1 MIEHYIVYLKLNKK
15 MDLDQQKLSKSEW
28 NNIEVPVSDSEKKI
42 LELIIDGYNDVNIR
56 KNDTTSLLVYMK
68 IEHTPAIEH
77 ELYKKYFETK
87 IDGLKKKYMKPETI
101 KSSAEKKKKKSIPLK
116 GKDLIRIN
124 SLDGKIDQ
132 QRSRIFEF
140 TLIEFCEEILKSI
153 YSKTPK
159 YAFYLYTLIQLKKAT
174 VPLLSSHVVEFVD
187 SVIHYT
193 KDNLNIMDVMSQAY
207 LFIEKNPYLLKYED
221 KSLFDHQ
228 KQLFTIFKKR
238 TSSANLVLYIA
249 PTGTGKTLSPIGLA
263 QDHRVIFVCAARHVG
278 LALAKSA
285 VSVGKRVAF
294 AFGCETA
301 SDIRLHYFSASDYT
315 RNKRTGGIGKVN
327 NSVGDKVQIMIC
339 DVKSYL
345 IAMHYMIAFTPM
357 SEEEVT
363 RPGWD
368 LIMYWDEPT
377 ITMDYDSH
385 ELHDTMHRNWIENK
399 ISNIVLSCATLPK
412 EAEIMD
418 TIQDFKVRF
427 PLAEVHSITS
437 YDCKKSISVLN
448 KEGYSVLPHFLFS
461 DYILLQK
468 SVCHCIE
475 NKTLLRY
482 FDLNEIVRFI
492 ECVHSKA
499 AIPDRFYAETYF
511 GEDISRITMN
521 SLKVYYLELLQN
533 VDETKW
539 PEIYTELSEKC
550 NPKFIKKIRKVKSVD
565 LSSVRS
571 SGQLTRTVSMAIV
584 GTQVP
589 AVGTQV
595 PVVKPLT
602 NSTGILLLT
611 EDAYTL
617 TDGPTLFLCEDLE
630 KASKFYIESAN
641 IPDRVYKS
649 VSEKIEK
656 NSVLSEK
663 IEALVRALED
673 KAGKELEKEKKMEK
687 DQMSSEVRRISD
699 QITLIRSEIECVQ
712 LDSVYIPN
720 SPQHQRLWSNSDDHI
735 SNAFIQ
741 TVDESSIKEIMALNV
756 SDQKKLLLLLGI
768 GVFSKD
774 KKCHTT
780 DSASNPDQL
789 AYMEVMKRLA
799 YKQQLYLILAASDY
813 VYGTNYQFC
822 HGFIGKDLTNMTQQK
837 TIQAMGR
844 VGRNQIQQEYT
855 IRFRDDSMLTQ
866 LFMPAE
872 SNKEATMMSKLFNN

>member
-1 MIEHYIVYLKLNKK
+1 

-28 NNIEVPVSDSEKKI
+28 NNIEVPVSETEQNI
-42 LELIIDGYNDVNIR
+42 LRLIVDGYHDVNLR
-56 KNDTTSLLVYMK
+56 KNDTTSLLAYMK
-68 IEHTPAIEH
+68 IEHTVAIEQ
-77 ELYKKYFETK
+77 ELYKKYFEPK
-87 IDGLKKKYMKPETI
+87 IVGLKQKYMKPEI
-101 KSSAEKKKKKSIPLK
+101 MKVSVEKKKKKSIPLK

-174 VPLLSSHVVEFVD
+174 VPLLNCYVVEFME

-207 LFIEKNPYLLKYED
+207 SFIEKNPYLLKYED

-228 KQLFTIFKKR
+228 KRLFTIFKKS
-238 TSSANLVLYIA
+238 TSPANLVLYIA

-263 QDHRVIFVCAARHVG
+263 EDHRVIFVCAARHVG

-301 SDIRLHYFSASDYT
+301 SDIRLHYFAASDYT
-315 RNKRTGGIGKVN
+315 RNKRSGGIGKVN
-327 NSVGDKVQIMIC
+327 NSIGDKVQIMIC

-357 SEEEVT
+357 SEEEVV

-385 ELHDTMHRNWIENK
+385 ELHDTMHRNWTENK
-399 ISNIVLSCATLPK
+399 ISNVVLSCATLPK
-412 EAEIMD
+412 EGEIMD
-418 TIQDFKVRF
+418 TIQDFKIRF
-427 PLAEVHSITS
+427 PSAEVHSITS

-461 DYILLQK
+461 DYISLQK

-482 FDLNEIVRFI
+482 FDLNEIIRLI
-492 ECVHSKA
+492 ECVHSKT
-499 AIPDRFYAETYF
+499 AIPERFYAETYF

-533 VDETKW
+533 VDEMKW
-539 PEIYTELSEKC
+539 PEIYTELSDKR
-550 NPKFIKKIRKVKSVD
+550 NPKFMKKIRKVKSVD
-565 LSSVRS
+565 LGSIRP
-571 SGQLTRTVSMAIV
+571 SGQLTRTMSMASV
-584 GTQVP
+584 GTNVP
-589 AVGTQV
+589 T
-595 PVVKPLT
+595 VKPLT
-602 NSTGILLLT
+602 NSNGILLLT

-630 KASKFYIESAN
+630 KISKFYIESAN
-641 IPDRVYKS
+641 IPERVYKS

-663 IEALVRALED
+663 IEALVRTLED
-673 KAGKELEKEKKMEK
+673 KAGKELEKEKKIEK

-699 QITLIRSEIECVQ
+699 QITLIRSEIQFVQ
-712 LDSVYIPN
+712 LDSMYIPN
-720 SPQHQRLWSNSDDHI
+720 SPHHQRLWSNSDDHI
-735 SNAFIQ
+735 PNAFMQ

-774 KKCHTT
+774 TN
-780 DSASNPDQL
+780 SSNPDQL

-855 IRFRDDSMLTQ
+855 IRFREDEMLTQ

-872 SNKEATMMSKLFNN
+872 SNKEANMMSKLFNS

>member
-1 MIEHYIVYLKLNKK
+1 

-28 NNIEVPVSDSEKKI
+28 NNIEVPVSESEKKI
-42 LELIIDGYNDVNIR
+42 LDIIVDGYLDVNLR
-56 KNDTTSLLVYMK
+56 QNDTLSLLAYMK
-68 IEHTPAIEH
+68 IEHTQAIEQ
-77 ELYKKYFETK
+77 ELYKKYFESK
-87 IDGLKKKYMKPETI
+87 IDVLKKKYMKSETI
-101 KSSAEKKKKKSIPLK
+101 KTSANKKQKKSIPLK
-116 GKDLIRIN
+116 SKDLIRIK
-124 SLDGKIDQ
+124 SMDGKIDQ

-140 TLIEFCEEILKSI
+140 TLLDFCEEILKSI

-159 YAFYLYTLIQLKKAT
+159 YAFYLYTLVQLKKAT
-174 VPLLSSHVVEFVD
+174 VPLLNCFAMAFVE
-187 SVIHYT
+187 SVIDFT
-193 KDNLNIMDVMSQAY
+193 KDNLNIMDVMGQAY

-228 KQLFTIFKKR
+228 KKLFTIFKNRK
-238 TSSANLVLYIA
+238 SQANLVLYIA

-263 QDHRVIFVCAARHVG
+263 QEHRVIFVCAARHVG

-301 SDIRLHYFSASDYT
+301 SDIRLHYFAASDYT
-315 RNKRTGGIGKVN
+315 RNKRSGGIGKVN

-345 IAMHYMIAFTPM
+345 TAMHYMIAFTPI
-357 SEEEVT
+357 SEEEVA

-385 ELHDTMHRNWIENK
+385 ELHEIMHRNWTENK
-399 ISNIVLSCATLPK
+399 LSNVVLSCATLPK
-412 EAEIMD
+412 EVEIAD
-418 TIQDFKVRF
+418 TIQDFKAKF
-427 PLAEVHSITS
+427 PDAEVHSITS
-437 YDCKKSISVLN
+437 YDCKKSINVLN

-461 DYILLQK
+461 DYSLLQK
-468 SVCHCIE
+468 SVCHCVE

-492 ECVHSKA
+492 ECVHSKM
-499 AIPDRFYAETYF
+499 AIPDRFCAETYF
-511 GEDISRITMN
+511 GQDISQITMN
-521 SLKVYYLELLQN
+521 SMKVYYLDLLKN
-533 VDETKW
+533 VDEAKW
-539 PEIYTELSEKC
+539 SEIYKELSEKR
-550 NPKFIKKIRKVKSVD
+550 NPKFMKKIRKIRSMD
-565 LSSVRS
+565 LDSIRQ
-571 SGQLTRTVSMAIV
+571 SGQLTRTVSMASTTIPS
-584 GTQVP
+584 P
-589 AVGTQV
+589 AAHPTS
-595 PVVKPLT
+595 
-602 NSTGILLLT
+602 STGILLAT
-611 EDAYTL
+611 EDAHTL

-630 KASKFYIESAN
+630 KVSKFYIESVN
-641 IPDRVYKS
+641 IPDRVYQS
-649 VSEKIEK
+649 VSEKIAK

-663 IEALVRALED
+663 IETLTRMLED
-673 KAGKELEKEKKMEK
+673 KAGKELEKENKIEK
-687 DQMSSEVRRISD
+687 DQMSTEVRRLND
-699 QITLIRSEIECVQ
+699 QIALIRSEIKFIQ

-720 SPQHQRLWSNSDDHI
+720 SLQHQRLWTTSDD
-735 SNAFIQ
+735 NTPNVFMQ

-774 KKCHTT
+774 AKCDTT
-780 DSASNPDQL
+780 DSTSNPDQL

-822 HGFIGKDLTNMTQQK
+822 HGFIGNDLTNMTQQK

-844 VGRNQIQQEYT
+844 VGRNQMQQEYT
-855 IRFRDDSMLTQ
+855 IRFREDKMLTQ

-872 SNKEATMMSKLFNN
+872 SNKEAETMSRLFSTDT

>member
-1 MIEHYIVYLKLNKK
+1 

-28 NNIEVPVSDSEKKI
+28 NNIEVPVSEMEQKI
-42 LELIIDGYNDVNIR
+42 LGLIVEGYHDVNLR
-56 KNDTTSLLVYMK
+56 KNDTTSLLAYMK
-68 IEHTPAIEH
+68 IEHSPAIEQ
-77 ELYKKYFETK
+77 ELYKKYFGEK
-87 IDGLKKKYMKPETI
+87 IDGQKKKYMKPEII
-101 KSSAEKKKKKSIPLK
+101 KASAEKKKKKSIPLK

-140 TLIEFCEEILKSI
+140 ILIEFCEEILKSI

-174 VPLLSSHVVEFVD
+174 VPLLNCYVVEFME
-187 SVIHYT
+187 SVINYT

-207 LFIEKNPYLLKYED
+207 SFIEKNPYLLKYED

-238 TSSANLVLYIA
+238 TSPANLVLYIA

-263 QDHRVIFVCAARHVG
+263 EDHRVIFVCAARHVG

-315 RNKRTGGIGKVN
+315 RNKKSGGIGKVN

-357 SEEEVT
+357 SEEEVVI
-363 RPGWD
+363 PGWD

-385 ELHDTMHRNWIENK
+385 ELHDTMHRNWTENK
-399 ISNIVLSCATLPK
+399 ISNVVLSCATLPK
-412 EAEIMD
+412 EGEIMD
-418 TIQDFKVRF
+418 TIQDFKIRF

-448 KEGYSVLPHFLFS
+448 KEGYSVLPHFIFS
-461 DYILLQK
+461 DYVSLQK

-482 FDLNEIVRFI
+482 FDLNEIIRLI
-492 ECVHSKA
+492 ECVHSKT
-499 AIPDRFYAETYF
+499 AIPERFCAETYF

-539 PEIYTELSEKC
+539 PEIYTELSEKR
-550 NPKFIKKIRKVKSVD
+550 NPKFMKKIRKVKSVD
-565 LSSVRS
+565 LSSVRP
-571 SGQLTRTVSMAIV
+571 SGQLSRTMSMASV
-584 GTQVP
+584 GTNVP
-589 AVGTQV
+589 NV
-595 PVVKPLT
+595 PVDKLLT
-602 NSTGILLLT
+602 NSTGILLAT

-630 KASKFYIESAN
+630 KISKFYIESAN
-641 IPDRVYKS
+641 IPERVYKS

-663 IEALVRALED
+663 IEALVRTLED
-673 KAGKELEKEKKMEK
+673 KAGKELEKEKKIEK

-699 QITLIRSEIECVQ
+699 QITLIRSEIQFVQ
-712 LDSVYIPN
+712 LDSMYIPN
-720 SPQHQRLWSNSDDHI
+720 SPHHQRLWSNSDDHI
-735 SNAFIQ
+735 PNAFMQ

-774 KKCHTT
+774 TN
-780 DSASNPDQL
+780 SSNPDQL

-855 IRFRDDSMLTQ
+855 IRFREDDMLTQ

-872 SNKEATMMSKLFNN
+872 SNKEANMMSKLFNS

>member
-1 MIEHYIVYLKLNKK
+1 

-28 NNIEVPVSDSEKKI
+28 NNIEVPVSEMEQNI
-42 LELIIDGYNDVNIR
+42 LRLIVDGYHDVNLR
-56 KNDTTSLLVYMK
+56 KNDTTSLLAYMK
-68 IEHTPAIEH
+68 IEHTVAIEQ
-77 ELYKKYFETK
+77 ELYKKYFEPK
-87 IDGLKKKYMKPETI
+87 IVGLKQKYMKPEII
-101 KSSAEKKKKKSIPLK
+101 KVSVEKKKKKSIPLK

-174 VPLLSSHVVEFVD
+174 VPLLNCYVVEFME

-207 LFIEKNPYLLKYED
+207 SFIEKNPYLLKYED

-228 KQLFTIFKKR
+228 KRLFSIFKKGM
-238 TSSANLVLYIA
+238 SPANLVLYIA

-263 QDHRVIFVCAARHVG
+263 EEHRVIFVCAARHVG

-301 SDIRLHYFSASDYT
+301 SDIRLHYFAASDYT
-315 RNKRTGGIGKVN
+315 RNKRSGGIGKVN
-327 NSVGDKVQIMIC
+327 NSIGDKVQIMIC

-357 SEEEVT
+357 SEEEVVI
-363 RPGWD
+363 PGWD

-385 ELHDTMHRNWIENK
+385 ELHDTMHRNWTENK

-412 EAEIMD
+412 EGEIMD
-418 TIQDFKVRF
+418 TIQDFKIRF

-461 DYILLQK
+461 DYISLQK

-482 FDLNEIVRFI
+482 FDLNEIIRLI
-492 ECVHSKA
+492 ECVHSKT
-499 AIPDRFYAETYF
+499 AIPERFYAETYF

-539 PEIYTELSEKC
+539 PEIYTELSDKR
-550 NPKFIKKIRKVKSVD
+550 NPKFMKKIRKVKSVD
-565 LSSVRS
+565 LSSIRP
-571 SGQLTRTVSMAIV
+571 SGQLTRTMSMASV
-584 GTQVP
+584 GTNVP
-589 AVGTQV
+589 T
-595 PVVKPLT
+595 VKPLT
-602 NSTGILLLT
+602 NSNGILLLT

-630 KASKFYIESAN
+630 KISKFYIESAN
-641 IPDRVYKS
+641 IPERVYKS

-663 IEALVRALED
+663 IEALVRTLED
-673 KAGKELEKEKKMEK
+673 KAGKELEKEKKIEK

-699 QITLIRSEIECVQ
+699 QITLIRSEIQFVQ
-712 LDSVYIPN
+712 LDSMYIPN
-720 SPQHQRLWSNSDDHI
+720 SPHHQRLWSNSDDHI
-735 SNAFIQ
+735 PNAFMQ

-774 KKCHTT
+774 TN
-780 DSASNPDQL
+780 SSNPDQL

-855 IRFRDDSMLTQ
+855 IRFRDDAMLTQ

-872 SNKEATMMSKLFNN
+872 SNKEANTMSKLFNS

>member
-1 MIEHYIVYLKLNKK
+1 

-28 NNIEVPVSDSEKKI
+28 NNIEVPVSETEQKI
-42 LELIIDGYNDVNIR
+42 LGLIVDGYHDVNIR
-56 KNDTTSLLVYMK
+56 KNDTTSLLAYMK
-68 IEHTPAIEH
+68 IEHTVAIEQ
-77 ELYKKYFETK
+77 ELYKKYFEPK
-87 IDGLKKKYMKPETI
+87 IDGLKKKYMKPEII
-101 KSSAEKKKKKSIPLK
+101 KVSLEKKKKKSIPLK

-174 VPLLSSHVVEFVD
+174 VPLLNCYVVEFME

-207 LFIEKNPYLLKYED
+207 SFIEKNPYLLKYED

-263 QDHRVIFVCAARHVG
+263 EDHRVIFVCAARHVG

-285 VSVGKRVAF
+285 VSVEKRVAF

-301 SDIRLHYFSASDYT
+301 SDIRLHYFAASDYT
-315 RNKRTGGIGKVN
+315 KNKKTGGIGKVN
-327 NSVGDKVQIMIC
+327 NSIGDKVQIMIC

-357 SEEEVT
+357 SEEEET

-385 ELHDTMHRNWIENK
+385 ELHDTMHRNWTENK

-412 EAEIMD
+412 EGEIMD

-539 PEIYTELSEKC
+539 PEIYTELSEKR
-550 NPKFIKKIRKVKSVD
+550 NPKFMKKIRKVKSVD
-565 LSSVRS
+565 LSAVRS
-571 SGQLTRTVSMAIV
+571 SGQLTRTQSMAV
-584 GTQVP
+584 
-589 AVGTQV
+589 VGTQV
-595 PVVKPLT
+595 PVDKPLT
-602 NSTGILLLT
+602 NATGILLLT

-630 KASKFYIESAN
+630 KVSKFYIESAN
-641 IPDRVYKS
+641 IPDRVYQN

-663 IEALVRALED
+663 IESLVKNLED
-673 KAGKELEKEKKMEK
+673 KAGKELEKEKKIEK

-699 QITLIRSEIECVQ
+699 QITLIRSEIQFVH
-712 LDSVYIPN
+712 LDSMYIPN
-720 SPQHQRLWSNSDDHI
+720 SPHHQRLWSNSDEYI
-735 SNAFIQ
+735 PNAFMQ

-774 KKCHTT
+774 TKSNNSNVT
-780 DSASNPDQL
+780 DSMSNPDQL

-855 IRFRDDSMLTQ
+855 IRFREDEMLTQ
-866 LFMPAE
+866 LFMRPE
-872 SNKEATMMSKLFNN
+872 TNKEANMMSKLFNS

>member
-1 MIEHYIVYLKLNKK
+1 
-15 MDLDQQKLSKSEW
+15 MDLDQQKLSKLEW
-28 NNIEVPVSDSEKKI
+28 NNIEVPVSESEQRI
-42 LELIIDGYNDVNIR
+42 LEIIMDGYLDVNLR
-56 KNDTTSLLVYMK
+56 KNDTMSLLAYMK
-68 IEHTPAIEH
+68 IEHTPAIEQ
-77 ELYKKYFETK
+77 ELYKKYFEPK
-87 IDGLKKKYMKPETI
+87 VDGLKTKYMKSEVNKPSTD
-101 KSSAEKKKKKSIPLK
+101 KKQKKMIPLK
-116 GKDLIRIN
+116 SKDLIRIK
-124 SLDGKIDQ
+124 SMDGKIDQ

-140 TLIEFCEEILKSI
+140 TLVEFCEEILKSI
-153 YSKTPK
+153 YTKTPK

-174 VPLLSSHVVEFVD
+174 VPLLNCFTVEFVD

-193 KDNLNIMDVMSQAY
+193 KDRLNIMDVMSQAY
-207 LFIEKNPYLLKYED
+207 SFIEKNPYLLKYED

-238 TSSANLVLYIA
+238 TSPANLVLYIA
-249 PTGTGKTLSPIGLA
+249 PTGTGKTLSPIGLS
-263 QDHRVIFVCAARHVG
+263 QEHRIIFVCAARHVG

-315 RNKRTGGIGKVN
+315 RNKRSGGIGKVN

-345 IAMHYMIAFTPM
+345 TAMHYMIAFTPM

-385 ELHDTMHRNWIENK
+385 DLHETMHRNWVENK
-399 ISNIVLSCATLPK
+399 ISNVVFSCATLPK
-412 EAEIMD
+412 DKEIAD
-418 TIQDFKVRF
+418 TIQDFKIKF
-427 PLAEVHSITS
+427 PDSEIHSITS
-437 YDCKKSISVLN
+437 YECKKSISVLN
-448 KEGYSVLPHFLFS
+448 KGGYSVLPHFLFS
-461 DYILLQK
+461 DYSLLQK

-499 AIPDRFYAETYF
+499 AIPDRFFAEIYF
-511 GEDISRITMN
+511 GDDISRITMN

-533 VDETKW
+533 VDEMKW
-539 PEIYTELSEKC
+539 PEIYRELLEKRS
-550 NPKFIKKIRKVKSVD
+550 PKFTKKIRKIRSMD
-565 LSSVRS
+565 LGSMRS
-571 SGQLTRTVSMAIV
+571 SGQLTRTMSMAIV
-584 GTQVP
+584 PSVSQ
-589 AVGTQV
+589 
-595 PVVKPLT
+595 PVIPVE
-602 NSTGILLLT
+602 NSTGILLAT
-611 EDAYTL
+611 EDAHTL

-630 KASKFYIESAN
+630 KVSKFYIESAN

-649 VSEKIEK
+649 VSETIAK
-656 NSVLSEK
+656 NSVLSGK
-663 IEALVRALED
+663 IETLVKNLED
-673 KAGKELEKEKKMEK
+673 KAGKELEKENKMEK
-687 DQMSSEVRRISD
+687 DHMSSEMRRLSD
-699 QITLIRSEIECVQ
+699 QIMLLRSEINFTS
-712 LDSVYIPN
+712 LDPAYIPN
-720 SPQHQRLWSNSDDHI
+720 SLQHQRIWTTSDEHI
-735 SNAFIQ
+735 PNAFMQ

-774 KKCHTT
+774 AKCHTA
-780 DSASNPDQL
+780 DSTSNPDQL
-789 AYMEVMKRLA
+789 AYMEVMKHLA

-855 IRFRDDSMLTQ
+855 IRFRDDEMLTQ

-872 SNKEATMMSKLFNN
+872 SNKEAETMSRLFNTDT

>member
-1 MIEHYIVYLKLNKK
+1 

-28 NNIEVPVSDSEKKI
+28 NNIEVPVSEMEQKI
-42 LELIIDGYNDVNIR
+42 LGLIVDGYHDVNLR
-56 KNDTTSLLVYMK
+56 KNDTTSLLAYMK
-68 IEHTPAIEH
+68 IEHTVAIEQ
-77 ELYKKYFETK
+77 ELYKKYFEPR
-87 IDGLKKKYMKPETI
+87 IDGLKKKYMKPEII
-101 KSSAEKKKKKSIPLK
+101 KASAEKKKKSIPLK

-174 VPLLSSHVVEFVD
+174 VPLLNCYVVEFVE

-207 LFIEKNPYLLKYED
+207 SFIEKNPYLLKYED

-228 KQLFTIFKKR
+228 KQLFTIFKKG
-238 TSSANLVLYIA
+238 TSPANLVLYIA

-263 QDHRVIFVCAARHVG
+263 ESHRVIFVCAARHVG

-315 RNKRTGGIGKVN
+315 RNKKSGGIGKVN
-327 NSVGDKVQIMIC
+327 NSIGDKVQIMIC

-357 SEEEVT
+357 SEEEVV

-385 ELHDTMHRNWIENK
+385 ELHDTMHRNWTENK
-399 ISNIVLSCATLPK
+399 ISNVVLSCATLPK
-412 EAEIMD
+412 EGEIMD
-418 TIQDFKVRF
+418 TIQDFKMRF

-461 DYILLQK
+461 DYISLQK

-482 FDLNEIVRFI
+482 FDLNEIVRLI

-499 AIPDRFYAETYF
+499 AIPERFYAETYF

-539 PEIYTELSEKC
+539 PEIYRELSEKR
-550 NPKFIKKIRKVKSVD
+550 NPKFMKKIRKAKSMD
-565 LSSVRS
+565 LGSIRP
-571 SGQLTRTVSMAIV
+571 SGQLSRTMSMASV
-584 GTQVP
+584 GTNVP
-589 AVGTQV
+589 AVD
-595 PVVKPLT
+595 KPLT
-602 NSTGILLLT
+602 NSNGILLLT

-630 KASKFYIESAN
+630 KISKFYIESAN
-641 IPDRVYKS
+641 IPERVYKS

-673 KAGKELEKEKKMEK
+673 KAGKELEKEKKIEK

-699 QITLIRSEIECVQ
+699 QITLIRSEIQFVQ
-712 LDSVYIPN
+712 LDSMYIPN
-720 SPQHQRLWSNSDDHI
+720 SPHHQRLWSNSDDHI
-735 SNAFIQ
+735 PNAFMQ

-774 KKCHTT
+774 TN
-780 DSASNPDQL
+780 SSNPDQL

-866 LFMPAE
+866 LFMRPE
-872 SNKEATMMSKLFNN
+872 TNKEADTMSRLFSTDT

>member
-1 MIEHYIVYLKLNKK
+1 

-28 NNIEVPVSDSEKKI
+28 NNIEVPVSETEQKI
-42 LELIIDGYNDVNIR
+42 LQLIVDGYLDVNLR
-56 KNDTTSLLVYMK
+56 KNDTTSLLVHMK
-68 IEHTPAIEH
+68 IENTPAIEQ
-77 ELYKKYFETK
+77 ELYKKYFEPK
-87 IDGLKKKYMKPETI
+87 IDGLKKKYMKPEIMKTSI
-101 KSSAEKKKKKSIPLK
+101 GKKKKKTLPLK

-159 YAFYLYTLIQLKKAT
+159 YAFYLYTLIQLKKST
-174 VPLLSSHVVEFVD
+174 IPLLNCYIVEFMD
-187 SVIHYT
+187 SVIYYT

-207 LFIEKNPYLLKYED
+207 SFIEKNPYLLKYED

-228 KQLFTIFKKR
+228 KQLFTIFKNRK
-238 TSSANLVLYIA
+238 SHANLVLYIA

-263 QDHRVIFVCAARHVG
+263 EDHRVIFVCAARHVG

-285 VSVGKRVAF
+285 VSVGKHVAF

-301 SDIRLHYFSASDYT
+301 SDIRLHYFAASDYT
-315 RNKRTGGIGKVN
+315 RNKRSGGIGKVN

-357 SEEEVT
+357 SEEEEV

-385 ELHDTMHRNWIENK
+385 ELHDTMHRNWTENK
-399 ISNIVLSCATLPK
+399 VSNIVLSCATLPK
-412 EAEIMD
+412 EAEIMG
-418 TIQDFKVRF
+418 TIQDFKIRF
-427 PLAEVHSITS
+427 NDADVHSITS
-437 YDCKKSISVLN
+437 YDCKKSIPVLN

-482 FDLNEIVRFI
+482 FDLNEIVRLI

-499 AIPDRFYAETYF
+499 AIPERFCAEIYF

-539 PEIYTELSEKC
+539 PEIYTELSEKR
-550 NPKFIKKIRKVKSVD
+550 NPKFMKKIRKVKSVD
-565 LSSVRS
+565 LSSIRPS
-571 SGQLTRTVSMAIV
+571 SQLCRTVSMAV
-584 GTQVP
+584 VP
-589 AVGTQV
+589 STTI
-595 PVVKPLT
+595 PSSKETHST
-602 NSTGILLLT
+602 NSRGVLLAT
-611 EDAYTL
+611 EDAHTL
-617 TDGPTLFLCEDLE
+617 TDGPALFLCEDLE
-630 KASKFYIESAN
+630 KVSKFYIESAN

-649 VSEKIEK
+649 VSEKIAK

-663 IEALVRALED
+663 IESLVKNLED
-673 KAGKELEKEKKMEK
+673 KAGKELEKENKMEK
-687 DQMSSEVRRISD
+687 DHMSSEMRRLSD
-699 QITLIRSEIECVQ
+699 QIALVRSEINFIN

-720 SPQHQRLWSNSDDHI
+720 SLQHQRIWSNSDDHI
-735 SNAFIQ
+735 QNAFMH

-774 KKCHTT
+774 SKCEGQ
-780 DSASNPDQL
+780 DQL

-855 IRFRDDSMLTQ
+855 IRFRDDEMLTQ
-866 LFMPAE
+866 LFMRPE
-872 SNKEATMMSKLFNN
+872 TNKEAETMSKLFNT

>member
-1 MIEHYIVYLKLNKK
+1 
-15 MDLDQQKLSKSEW
+15 
-28 NNIEVPVSDSEKKI
+28 
-42 LELIIDGYNDVNIR
+42 
-56 KNDTTSLLVYMK
+56 
-68 IEHTPAIEH
+68 
-77 ELYKKYFETK
+77 
-87 IDGLKKKYMKPETI
+87 
-101 KSSAEKKKKKSIPLK
+101 
-116 GKDLIRIN
+116 
-124 SLDGKIDQ
+124 
-132 QRSRIFEF
+132 
-140 TLIEFCEEILKSI
+140 
-153 YSKTPK
+153 
-159 YAFYLYTLIQLKKAT
+159 
-174 VPLLSSHVVEFVD
+174 
-187 SVIHYT
+187 
-193 KDNLNIMDVMSQAY
+193 
-207 LFIEKNPYLLKYED
+207 
-221 KSLFDHQ
+221 
-228 KQLFTIFKKR
+228 
-238 TSSANLVLYIA
+238 LYIA

-263 QDHRVIFVCAARHVG
+263 QDHRIIFVCAARHVG

-301 SDIRLHYFSASDYT
+301 SDIRLHYFAASDYT

-327 NSVGDKVQIMIC
+327 NSIGDKVQIMIC

-357 SEEEVT
+357 SEEEET

-385 ELHDTMHRNWIENK
+385 ELHETMHRNWNENK

-412 EAEIMD
+412 EGEIMD
-418 TIQDFKVRF
+418 TIQDFKIRF

-492 ECVHSKA
+492 DCVHSKV
-499 AIPDRFYAETYF
+499 AIPDRFYAEIYF

-533 VDETKW
+533 LDETKW
-539 PEIYTELSEKC
+539 PEIYTELSEKR
-550 NPKFIKKIRKVKSVD
+550 NPKFMKKIRKVKSVD
-565 LSSVRS
+565 LNSVRS
-571 SGQLTRTVSMAIV
+571 SGQLTRTVSMAVV
-584 GTQVP
+584 GTNVP
-589 AVGTQV
+589 NV
-595 PVVKPLT
+595 PVTKPSM

-611 EDAYTL
+611 EDAHTL

-630 KASKFYIESAN
+630 KVSKFCIDSAN
-641 IPDRVYKS
+641 IPDRVYQN

-673 KAGKELEKEKKMEK
+673 KAGKELEKENKMEK

-699 QITLIRSEIECVQ
+699 QISLIRSEIQFVQ
-712 LDSVYIPN
+712 LESMYIPN
-720 SPQHQRLWSNSDDHI
+720 SIHHQRLWSNSDEHI
-735 SNAFIQ
+735 PNAFMQ

-774 KKCHTT
+774 TN
-780 DSASNPDQL
+780 SSNPDQL

-855 IRFRDDSMLTQ
+855 IRFRDDAMLTQ

-872 SNKEATMMSKLFNN
+872 SNKEATTMSKLFNS

>member
-1 MIEHYIVYLKLNKK
+1 

-28 NNIEVPVSDSEKKI
+28 NNIEVPVSDLEKKI
-42 LELIIDGYNDVNIR
+42 LGLIVDGYHDVNLR
-56 KNDTTSLLVYMK
+56 KNDTTSLLAYMK
-68 IEHTPAIEH
+68 IEHTAAIEQ
-77 ELYKKYFETK
+77 ELYKKYFQPK
-87 IDGLKKKYMKPETI
+87 IDGLKQKYMKPEII
-101 KSSAEKKKKKSIPLK
+101 KTSMEKKKKKSIPLK

-174 VPLLSSHVVEFVD
+174 VPLLNCYVVEFME

-207 LFIEKNPYLLKYED
+207 SFIEKNPYLLRYED

-228 KQLFTIFKKR
+228 KQLFTIFKKGK
-238 TSSANLVLYIA
+238 SPANLVLYIA
-249 PTGTGKTLSPIGLA
+249 PTGTGKTLSPIGLS
-263 QDHRVIFVCAARHVG
+263 QQHRVIFVCAARHVG

-315 RNKRTGGIGKVN
+315 RNKRSGGIGKVN
-327 NSVGDKVQIMIC
+327 NSIGDKVQIMIC

-345 IAMHYMIAFTPM
+345 TAMHYMIAFTPI
-357 SEEEVT
+357 SEEEET
-363 RPGWD
+363 KPGWD

-385 ELHDTMHRNWIENK
+385 ELHDTMHRNWTENK
-399 ISNIVLSCATLPK
+399 ISNVVLSCATLPK
-412 EAEIMD
+412 EGEILD
-418 TIQDFKVRF
+418 TIQDFKIRF

-492 ECVHSKA
+492 ECVHSNA

-539 PEIYTELSEKC
+539 PEIYTELSENR
-550 NPKFIKKIRKVKSVD
+550 NPKFMKKIRKVKSVD
-565 LSSVRS
+565 LSSVRP
-571 SGQLTRTVSMAIV
+571 SGQLSRTVSMA
-584 GTQVP
+584 
-589 AVGTQV
+589 AVGTNV

-602 NSTGILLLT
+602 NSTGILLAT

-630 KASKFYIESAN
+630 KISKFYIESAN
-641 IPDRVYKS
+641 IPEKVYQS

-673 KAGKELEKEKKMEK
+673 KAGKELEKENKIEK

-699 QITLIRSEIECVQ
+699 QITLIRSEIQFVQ
-712 LDSVYIPN
+712 LDSMYIPN
-720 SPQHQRLWSNSDDHI
+720 SPHHQRLWSNSDDHI
-735 SNAFIQ
+735 PNAFMQ

-774 KKCHTT
+774 TN
-780 DSASNPDQL
+780 SSNPDQL
-789 AYMEVMKRLA
+789 AYMEVMKSLA

-855 IRFRDDSMLTQ
+855 IRFRDDAMLTQ
-866 LFMPAE
+866 LFMRPE
-872 SNKEATMMSKLFNN
+872 TNKEAKTMSRLFNIGGTPGSP